1 MRDSMGQF
9 RERLDPRAEKSLR
22 EAEQRFRAIYDSS
35 SDGIFLLDLE
45 TRRFAMCN
53 KSCLRM
59 LGYTQGEF
67 TKLGIPDLHP
77 EADIPFICAQIEEFL
92 HGGKPI
98 RHDIRFKR
106 KDGSILLADLSPDLV
121 RLQGRRY
128 IAVILKDTT
137 ERARMEEEL
146 RRYAEHLEEQAAAR
160 TAELQESQRR
170 YRSLAENDP
179 DIIQRLDRD
188 LRYLY
193 VNPAF
198 EQATGLSSD
207 AVLGKTA
214 RELGLSADLARL
226 WEQAAH
232 TVCQTG
238 ESQILQFEMPTPE
251 GRRHYEA
258 HLVPEPAPDG
268 SVERILAITRDTT
281 DRVQAEETL
290 RQLSRKDEEAL
301 RVARMGHWEF
311 DIATGMFIFNDQYYA
326 LHGTT
331 AREAGG
337 YQMNAEEFARQ
348 YVHPDDAHL
357 VQETIQKAAATADPD
372 FQFQTEARILRA
384 NGEVR
389 WVTVWFRMEQDALG
403 KTTKLCGVNQDITE
417 RRRAEDALREK
428 EYLLSESQRIGRI
441 GSWSVDLA
449 TSAAT
454 WTEETYRLY
463 GVSPETFVPSAEALI
478 GLLHPDDRD
487 AMREWIRAA
496 LAGEPPGVGEFRVLL
511 PDGSLRTL
519 SGRGEII
526 FGADNQPVRLVG
538 TAQDITEQKQAQAA
552 LRESEERFRAAFEEG
567 AVAMA
572 LIALDSTLLKVNSS
586 FCRMLGYS
594 ESELVGRSFAEITHP
609 DDRTVNLVGTQGLA
623 CGEISSFRME
633 KRYLRKDDA
642 VIWADMSTASVR
654 DAQGRPLYCVTH
666 IQDVTDRKQAEEAL
680 RRLNERLELQV
691 AQRTEDLRHT
701 VGRLQQLTL
710 ELSQAED
717 RERKRIADILHDDV
731 QQTLAAA
738 KFHLNLL
745 SSEPRSA
752 AEAQEIVEQVKQMLK
767 DAIEK
772 ARSLSHELSPAL
784 YQVDLTEILN
794 WLAHH
799 MQQKHGLIVRV
810 EAHGPVDSSS
820 EPLKALLYKVTQELL
835 FNVVKHA
842 EVSEARIR
850 LRRLGRCIYLSVV
863 DRGRG
868 FDPHRLEGAA
878 GFGLL
883 SIRERVHLLG
893 GQMKIKSTRSAGT
906 RILIAVPEEELAH
919 VAASAESGDGWVQ
932 AQALQED

>member
-1 MRDSMGQF
+1 MRDSVGQF
-9 RERLDPRAEKSLR
+9 RERLDSRAEKSLR

-35 SDGIFLLDLE
+35 RDGIFLLDLE

-59 LGYTQGEF
+59 LGYTQEEL
-67 TKLGIPDLHP
+67 TKLGIADLHP

-92 HGGKPI
+92 QGGKPV

-121 RLQGRRY
+121 RLNGRRY

-137 ERARMEEEL
+137 ERTRMEEEL
-146 RRYAEHLEEQAAAR
+146 RRYAEHLEELAAAR

-179 DIIQRLDRD
+179 DLIQRLDRE

-198 EQATGLSSD
+198 ERATGLSSD

-214 RELGLSADLARL
+214 RELGLSADLAQL
-226 WEQAAH
+226 WEQTAQ

-238 ESQILQFEMPTPE
+238 ESRIVQFAMATPE

-258 HLVPEPAPDG
+258 HLVPESAPDG
-268 SVERILAITRDTT
+268 SVERILAITRD
-281 DRVQAEETL
+281 
-290 RQLSRKDEEAL
+290 
-301 RVARMGHWEF
+301 
-311 DIATGMFIFNDQYYA
+311 
-326 LHGTT
+326 
-331 AREAGG
+331 
-337 YQMNAEEFARQ
+337 
-348 YVHPDDAHL
+348 
-357 VQETIQKAAATADPD
+357 
-372 FQFQTEARILRA
+372 
-384 NGEVR
+384 
-389 WVTVWFRMEQDALG
+389 
-403 KTTKLCGVNQDITE
+403 ITE
-417 RRRAEDALREK
+417 RKRAEEALREK
-428 EYLLSESQRIGRI
+428 EYLLSESQRIGHI
-441 GSWSVDLA
+441 GSWSVELA
-449 TSAAT
+449 TYAAT

-496 LAGEPPGVGEFRVLL
+496 LAGEHPETLEIRVLL

-526 FGADNQPVRLVG
+526 FGDDHKPVRLVG
-538 TAQDITEQKQAQAA
+538 TAQDVTEQKRAQAALQESEERYRILLEHGFDGIFVHENFRIVQLNDRLAQMVGCSPAELLGTKFIDMFTPESQKHVREYVRAGTGGYVVKELRRPDGRIVQVESFGAPCKFQGRAARIVGLRDVTERKRAEEA

-572 LIALDSTLLKVNSS
+572 LTALDSTLLKVNSS

-623 CGEISSFRME
+623 CDEISSFRME

-752 AEAQEIVEQVKQMLK
+752 AESQEIVELVKQMLK

-799 MQQKHGLIVRV
+799 MQQKHGLTVRV
-810 EAHGPVDSSS
+810 EVHGPVDSSS
-820 EPLKALLYKVTQELL
+820 EPLKALLYKMTQELL

-850 LRRLGRCIYLSVV
+850 VRRVGRCIYLSVM

-868 FDPHRLEGAA
+868 FDPHRPEEAT

-883 SIRERVHLLG
+883 GIRERVHLLG
-893 GQMKIKSTRSAGT
+893 GQMKIKSTRGAGT
-906 RILIAVPEEELAH
+906 RILIAVPEEELSQT
-919 VAASAESGDGWVQ
+919 AAPAESGDRQVQ
-932 AQALQED
+932 TQNL